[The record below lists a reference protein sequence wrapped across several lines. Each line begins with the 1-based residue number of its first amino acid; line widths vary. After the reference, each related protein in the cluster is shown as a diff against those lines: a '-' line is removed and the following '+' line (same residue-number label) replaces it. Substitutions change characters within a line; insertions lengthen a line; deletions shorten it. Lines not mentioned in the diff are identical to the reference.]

1 MSRRRRELTGLER
14 ELWRSVTRDVARI
27 GDVRHG
33 EPPKTDERPRGDVSA
48 RPKALEMSQAVAGP
62 TGGLTRLAARLSG
75 ASADPSRGTSSKPVS
90 KPVSKPAPSK
100 RPRVLPPSYTPPQSH
115 LPSRADGARHGTNG
129 AKRDTNGAKR
139 DLEMLEA
146 RTRRRLSRGQ
156 AEPDARID
164 LHGLVQSAA
173 HEALRSFVLASR
185 ARGHR
190 LVLVV
195 TGKGE
200 PVGTPAYLA
209 ANEGRGVIRRAVP
222 RWLALPDMAPHVV
235 ALEPASRRHG
245 GEGALYVR
253 LRR

>member
-27 GDVRHG
+27 GDARRAKSED
-33 EPPKTDERPRGDVSA
+33 EPA
-48 RPKALEMSQAVAGP
+48 RPKALEMPADVAGP
-62 TGGLTRLAARLSG
+62 AGGLTRLSARLSG
-75 ASADPSRGTSSKPVS
+75 ASKAPSDPPPKTSATLKSS
-90 KPVSKPAPSK
+90 ATPAPSK
-100 RPRVLPPSYTPPQSH
+100 RPRVLPPSYTPPQSR
-115 LPSRADGARHGTNG
+115 PNGT
-129 AKRDTNGAKR
+129 RR
-139 DLEMLEA
+139 DLELLEA
-146 RTRRRLSRGQ
+146 RVRRRLNRGQ

-164 LHGLVQSAA
+164 LHGMRQAAA
-173 HEALRSFVLASR
+173 HEALRSFVLAAR

-200 PVGTPAYLA
+200 PVGTPARLA

-235 ALEPASRRHG
+235 GFEPAARRHG

>member
-27 GDVRHG
+27 GNAQHTKGAKKD
-33 EPPKTDERPRGDVSA
+33 EPA
-48 RPKALEMSQAVAGP
+48 RPKALEMPADVAGP
-62 TGGLTRLAARLSG
+62 AGGLTRLSARLSG
-75 ASADPSRGTSSKPVS
+75 ASRPPADPPPKTSAT
-90 KPVSKPAPSK
+90 PAPSK
-100 RPRVLPPSYTPPQSH
+100 RPRVLPPSYTPPQSR
-115 LPSRADGARHGTNG
+115 PNGT
-129 AKRDTNGAKR
+129 KR
-139 DLEMLEA
+139 DLELLEA
-146 RTRRRLSRGQ
+146 RVRRRLNRGQ

-164 LHGLVQSAA
+164 LHGMRQAAA
-173 HEALRSFVLASR
+173 HEALRSFVLAAR

-200 PVGTPAYLA
+200 PVGTPARLA

-235 ALEPASRRHG
+235 GFEPAARRHG